1 MRKKLHFPIVSL
13 VGHNISHSFNNL
25 KEIINGQYV
34 ACLIL
39 LIHIYD
45 HSFPL
50 RGKAPKENETQ
61 VPLTQQVVI
70 C

>member
-1 MRKKLHFPIVSL
+1 MRFFRFVI
-13 VGHNISHSFNNL
+13 
-25 KEIINGQYV
+25 
-34 ACLIL
+34 IL
-39 LIHIYD
+39 LSGFLHYHIYD

>member
-39 LIHIYD
+39 LIHIYI
-45 HSFPL
+45 FEPC
-50 RGKAPKENETQ
+50 Q
-61 VPLTQQVVI
+61 
-70 C
+70 